1 MAETTLPQRA
11 RLHVAVARGLD
22 WVWPHGAAWAYA
34 DALRWAPRDPELHFR
49 RGGALGRAGR
59 WHESARTFA
68 SAARLQPRSLEYQCS
83 LVVALDRAGRVE
95 ELFAALRRLC
105 ELRPD
110 EGELSVLLG
119 AVLLRHGR
127 RAEAIKVFR
136 WAVRLSPGHE
146 RRRFVL
152 GEALLG
158 TEGWV
163 RALDSWQGARQLSPE
178 SVAPAEPVEGR
189 SVLHLHPGRRRERP
203 SRKPARSWG
212 NRFVTRLL
220 VRWTGLGTVVRRA
233 VVEPV
238 AGDERERRVRALRR
252 AWRRTHPRA
261 TRWPVVLLSLRRRAP
276 DESA

>member
-1 MAETTLPQRA
+1 MAEPPLPRRA
-11 RLHVAVARGLD
+11 RPHVAVARALD
-22 WVWPHGAAWAYA
+22 WVWPYGAAWAYA
-34 DALRWAPRDPELHFR
+34 DALRWAPREPELHFR

-59 WHESARTFA
+59 WPEAVRAFT
-68 SAARLQPRSLEYQCS
+68 SAACLRPKSLEYQGS
-83 LVVALDRAGRVE
+83 LVVALERAGRVE

-158 TEGWV
+158 PGGWV
-163 RALDSWQGARQLSPE
+163 QALDSWQGARQIHRVPE
-178 SVAPAEPVEGR
+178 APGEAVEGR

-203 SRKPARSWG
+203 SRRSADSWG
-212 NRFVTRLL
+212 ARLVARLL
-220 VRWTGLGTVVRRA
+220 GPWTGLGTVVRRT
-233 VVEPV
+233 VVRPV
-238 AGDERERRVRALRR
+238 AGDERQRRVRALRR
-252 AWRRTHPRA
+252 AWHKTHPRA
-261 TRWPVVLLSLRRRAP
+261 TRWPLVRLSLRRRAP
-276 DESA
+276 DASP